1 MADRHVSEREQE
13 LQRKAHQYMPGGTN
27 GNVPA
32 GIIIKGGRGSR
43 IWDVSGNE
51 YIDYLLGSG
60 PMIVG
65 HAHPEVDD
73 AVRNQLGSGTT
84 FFGVSELM
92 VVLAEQ
98 IVNAVP
104 CADKVRY
111 CSTGTEATMYAMR
124 AARAFRGRDKILKFE
139 GGFHGM
145 NDYSLMSLSPSGTLD
160 FPKAEPSSAGI
171 PKSLQDEVL
180 IAPFND
186 IETTSAIIEEHHDDL
201 GGVIVEPLQ
210 RLFPPKAGFLEGL
223 REITS
228 QYEIPLIFDE
238 VVTGFRL
245 SYGGAQEY
253 YGVTPDLC
261 SLGKAVAGGYPLTA
275 VAGRDEIM
283 AHFDQTATPK
293 EDALPQVGTLN
304 GNPISAAAGLATLNI
319 LRRSGT
325 YERTAAM
332 GKTLKDGLQERL
344 DVAEIPAKV
353 VGESVLFD
361 VFFTEH
367 EVENYRDS
375 LKADGAKLNE
385 LNGLLREQGIFKGG
399 SKYYLSTAHDDD
411 DVKATLSA
419 FDVAIEQLGR

>member
-1 MADRHVSEREQE
+1 MAERNVSERERE
-13 LQRKAHQYMPGGTN
+13 LLRKAHEYMPGGTN

-32 GIIIKGGRGSR
+32 GMIIRNGRGSR

-73 AVRNQLGSGTT
+73 AVRNQLGNGST
-84 FFGVSELM
+84 FFGVNELM
-92 VVLAEQ
+92 VLLAEQ
-98 IVNAVP
+98 IANAVP
-104 CADKVRY
+104 CADKVRF

-145 NDYSLMSLSPSGTLD
+145 NDYSLMSLSPSGLLD

-171 PKSLQDEVL
+171 PKSVQNEVL

-210 RLFPPKAGFLEGL
+210 RLFPPKAGFLESL
-223 REITS
+223 REITA

-275 VAGRDEIM
+275 VVGRDEIM

-293 EDALPQVGTLN
+293 EDSLPQVGTLN

-319 LRRSGT
+319 LRREGT
-325 YERTAAM
+325 YERTEARGRA
-332 GKTLKDGLQERL
+332 LKDGLQERL
-344 DVAEIPAKV
+344 DLAEIPAKV
-353 VGESVLFD
+353 TGEPVLFD
-361 VFFTEH
+361 VFFTDE
-367 EVENYRDS
+367 EAENYRDS
-375 LKADGAKLNE
+375 LKVDGARLNE
-385 LNGLLREQGIFKGG
+385 FNGLLREQGIFKGG
-399 SKYYLSTAHDDD
+399 SKYYLSTVHDDD
-411 DVKATLSA
+411 DVQATLSA
-419 FDVAIEQLGR
+419 FDAAIEQLGR